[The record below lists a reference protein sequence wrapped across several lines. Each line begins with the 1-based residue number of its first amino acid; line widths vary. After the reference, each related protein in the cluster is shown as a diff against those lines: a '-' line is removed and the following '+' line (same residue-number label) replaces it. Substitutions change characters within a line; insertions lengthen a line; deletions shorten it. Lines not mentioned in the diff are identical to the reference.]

1 MIRINLLGDALA
13 QGVGRKESADAA
25 LLYEQGEAKS
35 GGLPV
40 VGIVIA
46 LLFIACSGIYYAW
59 ITKQVTS
66 ARAMNVELTAK
77 KQELQ
82 KYYALE
88 KQYREQKAALAKKR
102 EVIVGLRLSQR
113 APVYFLTELAN
124 CLPDDVW
131 FKKMTQKGTTITVE
145 GESGS
150 FEAVNLFKNRLVE
163 QTKYFQAVNYPNAV
177 KKGSIVEF
185 SISFEIKPQS

>member
-1 MIRINLLGDALA
+1 MIRINLLGDALL
-13 QGVGRKESADAA
+13 QGGDKKESPDPSV
-25 LLYEQGEAKS
+25 LYDQGESSSS
-35 GGLPV
+35 GFPIVGV
-40 VGIVIA
+40 VIC
-46 LLFIACSGIYYAW
+46 LLFVACSGIYYVW
-59 ITKQVTS
+59 LSKQLES
-66 ARAMNVELTAK
+66 AKATNAELQNK

-124 CLPDDVW
+124 CLPEDVW
-131 FKKMTQKGTTITVE
+131 FKKMSQKGNTITVN

-150 FEAVNLFKNRLVE
+150 FEAVNLFKNRLME
-163 QTKYFQAVNYPNAV
+163 KSKYFQNVNYPMAV

-185 SISFEIKPQS
+185 SISFDFKPQS